1 MFFEEEENRSLEDFK
16 KEELYGGYSPH
27 NFDVNI
33 TFFDALY
40 EKIYSRWKLHFFIFF
55 SLQIII
61 SNSYPIFF
69 MFLYLDILMQYCWL
83 LNVSEYITQESHCDY
98 GLLVSQKKGG
108 DLRLN
113 ISVFVYYDALGYV
126 SYGFNNVSHNIC
138 NEIYLYK
145 NYMGLQ
151 SKIYLKK
158 YKYNHNYIKNK
169 DLKISK
175 YDNQLILNY
184 KNKFNINY
192 KKRLKLRKLVGLNFY
207 SNRLRKNYDRNLN
220 FYLYHNED
228 FSCNYKNKLLV

>member
-1 MFFEEEENRSLEDFK
+1 
-16 KEELYGGYSPH
+16 
-27 NFDVNI
+27 
-33 TFFDALY
+33 
-40 EKIYSRWKLHFFIFF
+40 
-55 SLQIII
+55 
-61 SNSYPIFF
+61 
-69 MFLYLDILMQYCWL
+69 
-83 LNVSEYITQESHCDY
+83 
-98 GLLVSQKKGG
+98 
-108 DLRLN
+108 
-113 ISVFVYYDALGYV
+113 
-126 SYGFNNVSHNIC
+126 
-138 NEIYLYK
+138 
-145 NYMGLQ
+145 MGLQ